1 MWSVRLQ
8 VRLLIATI
16 ALAAAVL
23 LFVGTTSIAQVPGQ
37 ADDALNRTE
46 SAPDQGAA
54 RTQDALGGQAG
65 AGPAGQALDQL
76 AEGFGDP
83 NAEMRPPIGGG
94 GGEGAGGA
102 SAGGG
107 GEDASAGGAPASGAP
122 ASAPAAPSSAG
133 TGSTAAAATPT
144 ALPDTGGPSLLVLP
158 ATMLLLLGSGLLT
171 STVLKL
177 RRAP

>member
-8 VRLLIATI
+8 VRLLIAAI

-76 AEGFGDP
+76 AEGFGAP
-83 NAEMRPPIGGG
+83 NAEMRPPTAGG

-102 SAGGG
+102 PAGGG
-107 GEDASAGGAPASGAP
+107 GEDASAAGAPASAP